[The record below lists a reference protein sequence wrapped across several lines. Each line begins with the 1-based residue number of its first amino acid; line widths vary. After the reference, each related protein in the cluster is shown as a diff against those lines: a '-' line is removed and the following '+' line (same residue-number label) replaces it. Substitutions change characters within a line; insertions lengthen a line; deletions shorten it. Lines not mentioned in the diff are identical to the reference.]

1 MHRNLTDKEIDQ
13 LKEQNCSA
21 ENWED
26 ILVKDPFEAAHIID
40 VNFSGPV
47 KMGHLQRFG
56 NSGGK
61 AKRPGIYHSSI
72 GFCEVG
78 DEVRIAHVRQLEY
91 YNIADRCVIE
101 NCNYLATTEETTFG
115 NGTEIEI
122 LNEGGGR
129 ELPIFDRLPAHLA
142 YIIVNYRHDAIL
154 IKRLKKI
161 INDYVEKKRARR
173 GLIGRDS
180 RIINSNIIRNVWIG
194 AVTQID
200 GGARLENGTVVSNE
214 QAPVFIGSGV
224 EAENFIIQSGS
235 KITGGAMLSDC
246 FIGQSVQVG
255 KQFSAE
261 NSAFFAN
268 SEAFHGE
275 ACSLFAGPYTVTH
288 HKSTLLIAAMT
299 SFYNAGSGT
308 NQSNHKYKLGPLH
321 QGILER
327 GSKTGSFSYLLW
339 PCRIGAFSAVIG
351 KHYANFDTAKF
362 PFSYIEEIGGKS
374 VLTPAMNLFTVGTR
388 RDSQKWP
395 MRDKRKD
402 PNRLDIIRFDLFNP
416 YIIGKVMDGISVL
429 NELYEK
435 ADRKQEYVTYKGIQ
449 LKRLLLKR
457 TRKYY
462 EMVLDIYL
470 GSEILQKIES
480 TKINDIGQ
488 IRAALK
494 ASPENFGNE
503 WVDLAGMLTAKSQLN
518 LVIEKI
524 KAAEYDDFQSVE
536 SAFRELD
543 DRYPEFAWNWCVRL
557 IESKT
562 GKPVTEIDKD
572 DLIRIINDWKESGLK
587 FNNLILGDA
596 VKEFDSLTR
605 IGFGIDGDEQT
616 RDSDFEAVRGTYEN
630 NAFVKALREESD
642 TIEKRAA
649 ELTARLEKL

>member
-1 MHRNLTDKEIDQ
+1 MHRKLTDKEIDQ
-13 LKEQNCSA
+13 LKQQNCSA

-26 ILVKDPFEAAHIID
+26 LLVKDPFETANVIGVH
-40 VNFSGPV
+40 FSGPV
-47 KMGHLQRFG
+47 KLGHLQSFG
-56 NSGGK
+56 NSAIK
-61 AKRPGIYHSSI
+61 DKRPGIYHSGI

-91 YNIADRCVIE
+91 YQIADRTVIE

-115 NGTEIEI
+115 NGTGIDI

-129 ELPIFDRLPAHLA
+129 ELPIFDRLSAHLA
-142 YIIVNYRHDAIL
+142 YIIVHYRHDARL
-154 IKRLKKI
+154 IEKLKKI
-161 INDYVEKKRARR
+161 INDYVEKKRTRK
-173 GLIGRDS
+173 GLIGQDS
-180 RIINSNIIRNVWIG
+180 KITNSNIIKNVWIG
-194 AVTQID
+194 AASRID
-200 GGARLENGTVVSNE
+200 GAARLENGTLVSNE

-224 EAENFIIQSGS
+224 DAENFIIQSGS
-235 KITGGAMLSDC
+235 KVTGGAMLRDC
-246 FIGQSVQVG
+246 IVGQSVQVG

-351 KHYANFDTAKF
+351 KHYANFDTAQF
-362 PFSYIEEIGGKS
+362 PFSYIEEINGKS

-388 RDSQKWP
+388 RDSEKWP
-395 MRDKRKD
+395 KRDKRKD
-402 PNRLDIIRFDLFNP
+402 PDRLDIIRFDLFSP

-429 NELYEK
+429 NALYEK
-435 ADRKQEYVTYKGIQ
+435 ADRKQEYVNYKGIQ
-449 LKRLLLKR
+449 LKRLLLRR

-470 GSEILQKIES
+470 GNEILKKIES
-480 TKINDIGQ
+480 KGIKNIGQ
-488 IRAALK
+488 VRTALK
-494 ASPENFGNE
+494 ASQENFGKE

-518 LVIEKI
+518 LVIERI
-524 KAAEYDDFQSVE
+524 KTAECDDFQALE

-543 DRYPEFAWNWCVRL
+543 ERYPEFAWKWCVRL

-562 GKPVTEIDKD
+562 GKPVTEINKD
-572 DLIRIINDWKESGLK
+572 DLIQIINDWKESGLK

-596 VKEFDSLTR
+596 VKEFDSLSR
-605 IGFGIDGDEQT
+605 IGFGIDGDEET
-616 RDSDFEAVRGTYEN
+616 RNSDFEAVRGTYEN
-630 NAFVKALREESD
+630 NAFIKALREESEA
-642 TIEKRAA
+642 IEKRAA
-649 ELTARLEKL
+649 ELTARLEKI